1 MLLLFKLS
9 LLLSKPSL
17 IFEWTWE
24 TWWLSLTVVPSSKIE
39 LSTLFV
45 VLPIAKAKQ
54 LPTATLKTYLSSIV
68 SSLAGWFRTLLSP
81 TPISPFELEPQTT
94 VLLSASTITKND
106 PPTLTLL
113 TNISFYSLT
122 FLGLLN
128 SPKMPAPH
136 TYIYPSSVT
145 AAEACQA
152 EIYLKLCDLDTFELF
167 GSSDWRG
174 SILTGRN
181 WF

>member
-1 MLLLFKLS
+1 M
-9 LLLSKPSL
+9 
-17 IFEWTWE
+17 
-24 TWWLSLTVVPSSKIE
+24 TVVPSSKIE

-45 VLPIAKAKQ
+45 VLPIANAKQ
-54 LPTATLKTYLSSIV
+54 LPTATLNTYLSSMV

-81 TPISPFELEPQTT
+81 TPISPLEFEPQTT
-94 VLLSASTITKND
+94 VLLSASTITKNE

-113 TNISFYSLT
+113 TRMSFCSLT
-122 FLGLLN
+122 FLGRLN
-128 SPKMPAPH
+128 SPKMPAPQ
-136 TYIYPSSVT
+136 TYIWPSSVT

-152 EIYLKLCDLDTFELF
+152 EICLKLWERETLVLF

-181 WF
+181 